1 MNLKIDKDILIL
13 LYIVVTVI
21 SIIFL
26 NGLDTLL
33 FMILFLITCLIYLST
48 DITLNF
54 LIVIGIVGSL
64 TESVIIL
71 LSKNTWSYK
80 NPELFNVPIWL
91 PLLWAI
97 AGSGVISINNLVL
110 KNC

>member
-1 MNLKIDKDILIL
+1 MNLEIDKDILIL

-21 SIIFL
+21 SIVFL
-26 NGLDTLL
+26 NGLDALL
-33 FMILFLITCLIYLST
+33 FMILFLITCLIYMST
-48 DITLNF
+48 NISINF
-54 LIVIGIVGSL
+54 LIVIGITGSL
-64 TESVIIL
+64 TESVIML
-71 LSKNTWSYK
+71 LSKNAWSYR
-80 NPELFNVPIWL
+80 NPGLFNIPIWL